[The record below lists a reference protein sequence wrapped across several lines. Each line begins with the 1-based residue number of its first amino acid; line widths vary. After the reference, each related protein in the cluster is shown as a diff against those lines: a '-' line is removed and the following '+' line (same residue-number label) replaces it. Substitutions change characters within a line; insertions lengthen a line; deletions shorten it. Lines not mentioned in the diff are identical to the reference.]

1 MKRLT
6 ATLCLT
12 IAVLLG
18 SAGCDESADYQKGYT
33 AYKSGDYATALRE
46 WSPLAEQGNAR
57 AQTFLGML
65 YRNGQGVPRDD
76 KTAVKWY
83 RLAAKQEYAAAQF
96 NLGRMYYH
104 GMGVPQDDKTAV
116 KWFRLAAEEGH
127 AFGALN
133 LAFAYFDG
141 KGAEENWVSGYVW
154 ALISLDS
161 ATKVV
166 ESTKNVSL
174 LRKYQYIIDKHV
186 PRIKVGVKK
195 KLTAVQIT
203 VSEKLARECIRKK
216 YKGC

>member
-1 MKRLT
+1 M
-6 ATLCLT
+6 
-12 IAVLLG
+12 
-18 SAGCDESADYQKGYT
+18 
-33 AYKSGDYATALRE
+33 
-46 WSPLAEQGNAR
+46 
-57 AQTFLGML
+57 
-65 YRNGQGVPRDD
+65 
-76 KTAVKWY
+76 
-83 RLAAKQEYAAAQF
+83 LAAKQEYAAAQF

-166 ESTKNVSL
+166 ESTKNVSI